1 MMSRHFDSAISFFTF
16 LLSIHAKLCVSMV
29 LFPLN
34 FLYARI
40 RIYSKM
46 AMIMN
51 ARHARTHSM
60 IAVTLPPDL
69 GELCDNELKI
79 LMAQRKRVNNVP
91 SLPGMAEIGMRKL
104 VCKLRLCFV

>member
-1 MMSRHFDSAISFFTF
+1 
-16 LLSIHAKLCVSMV
+16 
-29 LFPLN
+29 
-34 FLYARI
+34 
-40 RIYSKM
+40 
-46 AMIMN
+46 
-51 ARHARTHSM
+51 M

-104 VCKLRLCFV
+104 VWKLRLCFAYIGNRQKVCVGLYHLPMKQ